1 MSFFK
6 FIYPTDWSWNEL
18 QEPFSLFST
27 FERIAK
33 KILLAQIKANL
44 SASDDMSWD
53 DETQT
58 DDSKSDGDQEVK
70 DGNEEDN
77 TPLEDGKWFFCLF
90 TNVL

>member
-1 MSFFK
+1 
-6 FIYPTDWSWNEL
+6 
-18 QEPFSLFST
+18 
-27 FERIAK
+27 
-33 KILLAQIKANL
+33 
-44 SASDDMSWD
+44 MSWD